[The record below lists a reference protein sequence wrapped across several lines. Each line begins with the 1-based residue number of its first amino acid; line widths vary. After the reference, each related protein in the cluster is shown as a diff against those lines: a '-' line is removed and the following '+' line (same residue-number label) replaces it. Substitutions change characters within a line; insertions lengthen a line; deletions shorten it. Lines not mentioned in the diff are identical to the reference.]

1 VTSCRYAMRN
11 PRRNNKNFTGT
22 NRSHSTVY
30 IEVHLPV
37 NDQQCFI
44 KIVHFI
50 RVNGTIHT

>member
-1 VTSCRYAMRN
+1 MRN